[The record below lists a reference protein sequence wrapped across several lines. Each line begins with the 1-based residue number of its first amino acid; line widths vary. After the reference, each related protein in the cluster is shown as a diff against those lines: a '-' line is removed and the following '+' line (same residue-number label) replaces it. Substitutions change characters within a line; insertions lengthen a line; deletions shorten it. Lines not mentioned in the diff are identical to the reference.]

1 MQYTYV
7 RGVYLREAS
16 DRPES
21 ALKWREKPD
30 VYKRQV
36 QNMMEQIS
44 IHVPFRWEEHQQY
57 LETVNFE
64 DVYKRQE
71 EKRSSSMV

>member
-21 ALKWREKPD
+21 ALKWREKPE
-30 VYKRQV
+30 RQNLQSLLAATGCNV
-36 QNMMEQIS
+36 A
-44 IHVPFRWEEHQQY
+44 VPVRTGHAAI
-57 LETVNFE
+57 
-64 DVYKRQE
+64 
-71 EKRSSSMV
+71 